1 MKEDGT
7 TRNQGN
13 NSPIVPLSLAD
24 VTVLDQVLESYLVYL
39 RGATLL
45 ARKHAAQIQVV
56 EGLRRRLAMI
66 PPDTQGT
73 PVLLT
78 FNEVEA
84 LDRAV
89 EKYMSIYRQCV
100 PRSIERDAV
109 LERFEAFRQELSR
122 MLCPLVD

>member
-1 MKEDGT
+1 
-7 TRNQGN
+7 
-13 NSPIVPLSLAD
+13 
-24 VTVLDQVLESYLVYL
+24 
-39 RGATLL
+39 
-45 ARKHAAQIQVV
+45 
-56 EGLRRRLAMI
+56 MI

-89 EKYMSIYRQCV
+89 EKYMCIYRQCA

-109 LERFEAFRQELSR
+109 LERFAAFRQELGR

>member
-1 MKEDGT
+1 MEPPGTRGT
-7 TRNQGN
+7 TV
-13 NSPIVPLSLAD
+13 PTVPLGPTD
-24 VTVLDQVLESYLVYL
+24 VTVLDQVLEGYLVYL

-45 ARKHAAQIQVV
+45 ARKHAAQVQVV

-89 EKYMSIYRQCV
+89 EKYMCIYRQCV
-100 PRSIERDAV
+100 PRSNERDAA
-109 LERFEAFRQELSR
+109 LERFAAFRQELGR

>member
-1 MKEDGT
+1 MEPPGT
-7 TRNQGN
+7 RGSAVPT
-13 NSPIVPLSLAD
+13 VPLSLND
-24 VTVLDQVLESYLVYL
+24 MTVLDQVLESYLVYL
-39 RGATLL
+39 HGATLL
-45 ARKHAAQIQVV
+45 ARKHTAQVQVV

-66 PPDTQGT
+66 PPDTRGT

-100 PRSIERDAV
+100 PRSNERDAM
-109 LERFEAFRQELSR
+109 LERFEAFRQELGR

>member
-1 MKEDGT
+1 MRENGT
-7 TRNQGN
+7 TRNQGI
-13 NSPIVPLSLAD
+13 NSPTVPLSLAD
-24 VTVLDQVLESYLVYL
+24 VSMLDQVLESYLVYL

-45 ARKHAAQIQVV
+45 ARKHAAQVQVV

-89 EKYMSIYRQCV
+89 EKYMCIGCSAPLLI
-100 PRSIERDAV
+100 RSCTSQTRKA
-109 LERFEAFRQELSR
+109 SR
-122 MLCPLVD
+122 TLRSTSM